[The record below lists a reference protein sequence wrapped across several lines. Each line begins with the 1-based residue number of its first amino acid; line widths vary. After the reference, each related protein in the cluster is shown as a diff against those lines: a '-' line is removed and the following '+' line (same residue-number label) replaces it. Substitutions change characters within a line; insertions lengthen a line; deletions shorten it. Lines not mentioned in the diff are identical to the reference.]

1 MANLRSIFRSIDT
14 ANAGYIDKSDIGRL
28 LQALEPSA
36 TVTQNDV
43 LFVINEVDL
52 THDQRLSF
60 VEFRKWYLRA
70 RKVRTRACVGCG
82 VRTRRRRRVLRP
94 RAAPCVRGL
103 STVAGSCTHVCRPVR
118 MPRASLGI
126 VRGVCV
132 RVVSA
137 TACVAWSLGRARST
151 GSPRLAVQQAV
162 SEGPGGQGPHQQL
175 RLAQQGVHIWL
186 RHPTGRERRQGG
198 CVAATRSPTSHR
210 SVRSSTRACG
220 TPVCCAAVAVIVM

>member
-70 RKVRTRACVGCG
+70 RKVRTPACVGCG
-82 VRTRRRRRVLRP
+82 VRTRHAADVSSVRVRHP
-94 RAAPCVRGL
+94 PGVRGL

-118 MPRASLGI
+118 MPLASLGI

-132 RVVSA
+132 VSA
-137 TACVAWSLGRARST
+137 TACVGWSLGRARST

-162 SEGPGGQGPHQQL
+162 GEGPGGQGPHQQL